1 VLGAGCSGALD
12 SVSSWRI
19 PLRSVSCPISPA
31 TLNLGCLR
39 ASRDYVNSGQGSIFA
54 APYVTTVGSMRSE
67 IETLVQLLA
76 RSVYDRWKS
85 GQPMPEPKLAVPPQP
100 PKQLPV
106 EQKVE

>member
-1 VLGAGCSGALD
+1 
-12 SVSSWRI
+12 
-19 PLRSVSCPISPA
+19 
-31 TLNLGCLR
+31 
-39 ASRDYVNSGQGSIFA
+39 
-54 APYVTTVGSMRSE
+54 MRSE